1 MNIAYFPKF
10 LVVFFFVVKVYTRD
24 PSVALLRTGNREH
37 MHMPIYQS
45 VINAQTCL
53 LFN

>member
-10 LVVFFFVVKVYTRD
+10 LVVFFFVVMVYTRD
-24 PSVALLRTGNREH
+24 PSVTLLRTGNREH

-45 VINAQTCL
+45 VINVQTM
-53 LFN
+53 FII